1 MIADSIVHESFFTS
15 VGQVVI
21 LVVASLLTSLVIWV
35 ARRQATAIARS
46 DKAAKNTEAI
56 LAVLVTPEPTGLVPH
71 PAPGLV
77 DVVAGHTKTLR
88 GLSANINEIDNK
100 VKKLFPNGENTNDP
114 GDLMARTAK
123 AQGTWLEE
131 TPDHPIRRKDDKKE
145 Q

>member
-1 MIADSIVHESFFTS
+1 MLADSIVHESFFTS

-77 DVVAGHTKTLR
+77 DVVASHTRTLS
-88 GLSANINEIDNK
+88 GLSNNINEIDKK

-114 GDLMARTAK
+114 GDLIARTAK

-131 TPDHPIRRKDDKKE
+131 TPDHPIRRKDDKEGK
-145 Q
+145 